1 MELRC
6 VYFLPNPI
14 CVIFFVLLHLDDLR
28 IVGMVFGCVVYRLHD
43 VLLAQRKVEQRHAI
57 DAPYPLQSITLR
69 IFAPRLLPSP
79 IPGVPKPHV
88 VQSRQFS
95 SDRDFSARAG
105 AVRADLQTEKR
116 SHKGSH

>member
-1 MELRC
+1 MELCC
-6 VYFLPNPI
+6 VYLLPNPI
-14 CVIFFVLLHLDDLR
+14 CAIFFVLLHLDNLR
-28 IVGMVFGCVVYRLHD
+28 VVSMVLGCVVYRLHD
-43 VLLAQRKVEQRHAI
+43 ILLAQRKVEQRHAV
-57 DAPYPLQSITLR
+57 DVPDPLQSTTLR

-105 AVRADLQTEKR
+105 AVRAVLQTEKR